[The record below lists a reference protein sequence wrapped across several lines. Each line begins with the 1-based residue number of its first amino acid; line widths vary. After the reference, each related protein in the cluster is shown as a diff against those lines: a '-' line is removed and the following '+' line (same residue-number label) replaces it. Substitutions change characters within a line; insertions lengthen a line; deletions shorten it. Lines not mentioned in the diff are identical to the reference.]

1 MNKKLIN
8 LLIILIVF
16 LFLAA
21 CGSSSGEDTTTTV
34 RTNETGEL
42 EDVPE
47 NEVRLTISINNG
59 EQYINEQQVEIED
72 GANLLEVLD
81 ETFYIETD
89 EDDELT
95 SIERIAISEEE
106 GTSWH
111 LFVNDDLS
119 DIPAKDY
126 TLNGG
131 ERIILD
137 LQ

>member
-8 LLIILIVF
+8 IFVLFTVF

-21 CGSSSGEDTTTTV
+21 CGNSNEETNTTV
-34 RTNETGEL
+34 STNETGET
-42 EDVPE
+42 DSVPE
-47 NEVRLTISINNG
+47 NAVRLTISINDG
-59 EQYINEQQVEIED
+59 EQFINEQQVEIEES
-72 GANLLEVLD
+72 ANLLEVLD

-89 EDDELT
+89 GEDVIT
-95 SIERIAISEEE
+95 SIERVQASEEE

-111 LFVNDDLS
+111 LFVNDELS
-119 DIPAKDY
+119 DVPAKDY

-131 ERIILD
+131 DRITLD

>member
-8 LLIILIVF
+8 LLIILAVF

-21 CGSSSGEDTTTTV
+21 CGSSNGEDTTTTV
-34 RTNETGEL
+34 RTNETGEID
-42 EDVPE
+42 DVPG

-59 EQYINEQQVEIED
+59 EQFINEQQVEIED

-89 EDDELT
+89 EDEELT
-95 SIERIAISEEE
+95 SIERVAISEEE